1 MMSAGWRV
9 GRIAGV
15 EIRIDQSWA
24 LIALLVTYSLYLRF
38 SADYRELSTGPAAAL
53 AIGAALLFFGSV
65 LTHEMAHALTARRRN
80 IPVRGITLFIFGGA
94 THAKV
99 ESRGPA
105 DEFLVSVVGPLT
117 SLGLGAVL
125 LLIAL
130 ATGAFLPEAVA
141 GALAYLGGV
150 NLVLAVF
157 NLLPGFPLDGGRV
170 LRSVVWRITNSLPR
184 ATRVASVTGQIVGY
198 LIVAGGLMFL
208 LRGYVGNAI
217 WLAFIGWFLVQAAR
231 SSYEEL
237 QVRLIL
243 ENVEAEDVMAR
254 DLVAIPAD
262 ITLREAV
269 DGYFMRYDHGG
280 FPVEDRGQTIG
291 FISLRG
297 VRKVPREEWGSR
309 TVRES
314 MGDLDDQVTVPPHM
328 RMDHV
333 LGKLQDGEINRVL
346 VLDDGEVIG
355 IITPTD
361 VARWLQRWRVLQGQ
375 VSGLAR

>member
-1 MMSAGWRV
+1 MGGGWRV

-24 LIALLVTYSLYLRF
+24 LIALLVTYSLYLQF
-38 SADYRELSTGPAAAL
+38 SDRYRELRTGGAVAL

-65 LTHEMAHALTARRRN
+65 LTHEMAHALMSRRRK

-105 DEFLVSVVGPLT
+105 DEFLISVVGPLT
-117 SLGLGAVL
+117 SLALGAVFL
-125 LLIAL
+125 LVAL
-130 ATGAFLPEAVA
+130 AAGTFLPEAIS

-150 NLVLAVF
+150 NIVLAVF

-170 LRSVVWRITNSLPR
+170 LRSAVWRATNSLSR
-184 ATRVASVTGQIVGY
+184 ATRVASISGQIVGF
-198 LIVAGGLMFL
+198 LLVAVGVMFL
-208 LRGYVGNAI
+208 LQGNVGNAI
-217 WLAFIGWFLVQAAR
+217 WLAFIGWFLAQAAR

-237 QVRLIL
+237 QVRRIL
-243 ENVEAEDVMAR
+243 EGVEAEDVMAR

-269 DGYFMRYDHGG
+269 DRHFMRYDHGG
-280 FPVEDRGQTIG
+280 FPVEDQGRTIG

-297 VRKVPREEWGSR
+297 VRKVPRDEWDARS
-309 TVRES
+309 VRES
-314 MGDLDDQVTVPPHM
+314 MGGLDDQVTVPPGM
-328 RMDHV
+328 RMDRV
-333 LGKLQDGEINRVL
+333 LAKLQDGEINRVL
-346 VLDDGEVIG
+346 VVEDGEVLG

-361 VARWLQRWRVLQGQ
+361 VARWLQRWRVLQGE
-375 VSGLAR
+375 VPV